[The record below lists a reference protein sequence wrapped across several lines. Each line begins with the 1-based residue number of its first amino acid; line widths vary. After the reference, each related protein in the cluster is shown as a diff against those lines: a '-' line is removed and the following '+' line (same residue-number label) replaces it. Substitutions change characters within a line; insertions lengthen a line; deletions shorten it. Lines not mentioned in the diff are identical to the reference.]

1 MAYDKKCAAWQDRL
15 FSSFV
20 IHREERSPQEQKRLS
35 FSGWLT
41 LLSYLKL
48 WSFHAAA
55 LLPAFHR
62 DRWHSTGSA
71 LRLCTL
77 TAGLASEKAFCKISV
92 CHVWEKN
99 DVVECVRVG
108 ERQEDQICI
117 GLLYLRLWISYSLRS
132 DPSSCFHLQLLLQDH
147 CDLSFVFL
155 TLERTVFHLWQ

>member
-1 MAYDKKCAAWQDRL
+1 MTKKCAAWQDRL

-62 DRWHSTGSA
+62 DRWHSTGSS

-99 DVVECVRVG
+99 DVEWCVCVW
-108 ERQEDQICI
+108 ERGRKIKFALDCCTYVSELVIHSGQIPVVVFIYSFCFRI
-117 GLLYLRLWISYSLRS
+117 IVTSRL
-132 DPSSCFHLQLLLQDH
+132 F
-147 CDLSFVFL
+147 F
-155 TLERTVFHLWQ
+155 